1 MVEKTGKGCGCGC
14 GSILLGLLL
23 VCALAM
29 GIVSTQAL
37 MLGDEPLSS
46 PKAASSSGLTWNEL
60 LADREQA
67 KKESRG
73 WNGGCEIAQ
82 TVGLFFGA
90 PAYIIYPIAGN
101 DPAGREGFWGSKI
114 DSRDWTEGFVPMN
127 TSLPEGIFRTYQA
140 FYWNALVTGA
150 TSTHG
155 LGGGCKLR
163 PIKKS
168 STSKEG

>member
-1 MVEKTGKGCGCGC
+1 MVQKTRKGCGCGC
-14 GSILLGLLL
+14 GSTLIGLLL
-23 VCALAM
+23 MSLFAVGVIGSQALA
-29 GIVSTQAL
+29 
-37 MLGDEPLSS
+37 LGDQPLSS
-46 PKAASSSGLTWNEL
+46 PRAAAVSGLTWNEL

-67 KKESRG
+67 KKESIG
-73 WNGGCEIAQ
+73 WNAGCEVGQA
-82 TVGLFFGA
+82 VGLFIGT

-114 DSRDWTEGFVPMN
+114 DSRDWKEGFVPMN
-127 TSLPEGIFRTYQA
+127 TPLPEGIFRTYQA

-163 PIKKS
+163 PINK
-168 STSKEG
+168 TSIGTEG